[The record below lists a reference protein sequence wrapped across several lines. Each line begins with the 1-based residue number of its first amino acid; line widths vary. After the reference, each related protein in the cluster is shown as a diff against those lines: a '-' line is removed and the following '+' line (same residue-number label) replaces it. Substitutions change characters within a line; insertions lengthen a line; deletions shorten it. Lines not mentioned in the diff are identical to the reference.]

1 MITAG
6 ILKQMIARP
15 ISVVLPVISCISTII
30 AKLEALRMVMEISCA
45 SHKSKKFLFLKS
57 V

>member
-6 ILKQMIARP
+6 ILKQIIARP
-15 ISVVLPVISCISTII
+15 ISVVEPVISCISTMI
-30 AKLEALRMVMEISCA
+30 AKLEALRIVMEISCA
-45 SHKSKKFLFLKS
+45 SHKSKKFLFLNR

>member
-6 ILKQMIARP
+6 ILKAIIARP
-15 ISVVLPVISCISTII
+15 ISVVEPVISSISIMI

-57 V
+57 E

>member
-15 ISVVLPVISCISTII
+15 ISVVEWVISCIRIMI
-30 AKLEALRMVMEISCA
+30 AKLEALRIVMEISCA